1 MIEPIRELLS
11 DTLGREMPPLTP
23 ETPFEAL
30 PGWDSVA
37 HLAILMEAE
46 RRFGAALTAAQMVGM
61 KTVGDLLAALG
72 GKP

>member
-1 MIEPIRELLS
+1 MIEKVRELLAGV
-11 DTLGREMPPLTP
+11 LGREMPPLTP

-46 RRFGAALTAAQMVGM
+46 RRFGKALTATQMIGM
-61 KTVGDLLAALG
+61 KTVGDLLAALEA
-72 GKP
+72 KP